1 MYGGVGDDEELG
13 WKPKALP
20 TLRAKPAMASWR
32 KLKFLSVGKPVG
44 LHRGCTWPKD
54 QKPDVYFTLHCVL
67 QIQLQ
72 ATEAEKTVPCSH
84 RDGWEVNPSCQLE
97 GGQAHAG
104 APNTQVMRKPDTKSP
119 AQR

>member
-1 MYGGVGDDEELG
+1 MYGGVGVDEELG

-32 KLKFLSVGKPVG
+32 KLIFLSVGKPVG
-44 LHRGCTWPKD
+44 LHRGCIWPKD

-72 ATEAEKTVPCSH
+72 ATEAEKKLCLVPTEM
-84 RDGWEVNPSCQLE
+84 DGRLTPPVNWK
-97 GGQAHAG
+97 AG
-104 APNTQVMRKPDTKSP
+104 KHMQVLLTHKS
-119 AQR
+119 